1 MAENQNQLTEPTAGA
16 LQASQQRV
24 QNWFKTTAPTLTW
37 ATLDS
42 PLGTLFLARN
52 ITGICNLDFGI
63 DESQFMDVLDPM
75 ARTEHDPNPLYTTMK
90 QLEEYFAGR
99 RQHFDIAVDLSQMT
113 HFQRS
118 VLHTAETIPAGNI
131 WTYGEVAK
139 QIGKPKASRAV
150 GQALGRN
157 PIPIIVPC
165 HRVIGSNGQMVGYSG
180 GGGIES
186 KKWLLRLE
194 GAL

>member
-1 MAENQNQLTEPTAGA
+1 MAENFLTEPTQAA
-16 LQASQQRV
+16 LHESQRRLHT
-24 QNWFKTTAPTLTW
+24 WFEATAPTINW
-37 ATLDS
+37 AALDS
-42 PLGTLFLARN
+42 PLGTIYLARSVA
-52 ITGICNLDFGI
+52 GICKVDFGV
-63 DESQFMDVLDPM
+63 DEDQFMETVDPL
-75 ARTEHDPNPLYTTMK
+75 ARTEHDPNRLYAAMK
-90 QLEEYFAGR
+90 QLDEYFAGQ
-99 RQHFDIAVDLSQMT
+99 RQHFDIPVDLSEVT
-113 HFQRS
+113 DFQRS
-118 VLHTAETIPAGNI
+118 VLHAAETIPAGNM

-139 QIGKPKASRAV
+139 QIGKPQASRAV

>member
-1 MAENQNQLTEPTAGA
+1 MTENLNRNEPMSTS
-16 LQASQQRV
+16 LQESRQRL
-24 QNWFKTTAPTLTW
+24 QNWFKVTAPTLSW

-42 PLGTLFLARN
+42 PLGTIYLARN
-52 ITGICNLDFGI
+52 EAGICNLDFGI
-63 DESQFMDVLDPM
+63 DENQFMEILDPL
-75 ARTEHDPNPLYTTMK
+75 ARTERNPNALSKPMK
-90 QLEEYFAGR
+90 QLDEYFEGH
-99 RQHFDIAVDLSQMT
+99 RQQFDVPVDLSQMT
-113 HFQRS
+113 DFQRS
-118 VLHTAETIPAGNI
+118 VLYAAETIPSGKI
-131 WTYGEVAK
+131 WTYGEVAR

-150 GQALGRN
+150 GQALGSN